1 MSSASMVPHLIVHI
15 VVSFM
20 SKGILKRECAV
31 RPLGINKEATPEE
44 SMTSTIFPF
53 DLMFTGFPCAAMARD
68 KEKSG

>member
-1 MSSASMVPHLIVHI
+1 
-15 VVSFM
+15 M